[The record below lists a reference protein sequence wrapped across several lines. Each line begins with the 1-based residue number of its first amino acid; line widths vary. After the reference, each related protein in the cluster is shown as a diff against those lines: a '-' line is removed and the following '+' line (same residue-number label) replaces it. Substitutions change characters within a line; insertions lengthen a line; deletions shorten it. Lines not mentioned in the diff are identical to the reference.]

1 MSGVTPKYVH
11 GPVTYEVVESV
22 TGGLLVEARAAS
34 KVGLAAA
41 GSTKVLGIATK
52 DARPT
57 SNPYSTNADGYPV
70 VDISGITK
78 YVAVGSAGH
87 WPCVYAANAAFGD
100 ALVAAAGGKV
110 TPAAATPDARTI
122 IGYCAEP
129 AGVTST
135 GTTTGLTK
143 IVR

>member
-11 GPVTYEVVESV
+11 GPVTYQVVEPV
-22 TGGLLVEARAAS
+22 QGGLLVEARTGS
-34 KVGLAAA
+34 KVGVAAA
-41 GSTKVLGIATK
+41 GSLRVLGVATK

-57 SNPYSTNADGYPV
+57 ATPYGTNADGYPT
-70 VDISGITK
+70 VDISGISDR
-78 YVAVGSAGH
+78 VAVGNTGF
-87 WPCVYAANAAFGD
+87 WNLTYAANAAFGD

-110 TPAAATPDARTI
+110 TPAAAAPDARTI

-135 GTTTGLTK
+135 GTTTGLTR
-143 IVR
+143 INR